1 MNLSEAK
8 KTIKTILPVI
18 LASTLAL
25 PAGAAENQARL
36 NGTADYALI
45 NGFIYTMDPDN
56 PTAEA
61 ITLEGNTISYIGDA
75 SGLASEI
82 GFGTEII
89 DFKGKMGMPG
99 FVEGHIHTVAGAIM
113 MNGVDLQTDDKE
125 ELFNRIRTYA
135 AETEADAI
143 FGFGVRFNVWTDG
156 NPTATMLDEIESERP
171 VYLWAIDGHAAWVN
185 SKALELAG
193 VDKDTPDTVPGFSM
207 FERDADGNPTGWL
220 IEIPAQMQV
229 FSVLAD
235 IDTDFVEQG
244 IRSWAPRL
252 SAAGIT
258 TTHDLGV
265 QGFGQSEG
273 YQVITD
279 IAARGELPFRVQ
291 GTYYWNDGGI
301 DPLPI
306 IAEMRERFSSD
317 LVTVRYLKINLDGGD
332 AAYNGLYTAPYKDK
346 PETVVSPIIPYDV
359 LFDVIQR
366 ADAAGINT
374 VCHCFGDLAVRKY
387 LDAVEAAIAANP
399 DRDCRNVV
407 SHGTMVHPD
416 DRARFAELNVT
427 YDTSGAW
434 FSLDP
439 VQLEVSAVRL
449 GMERVNQNYPIRQIA
464 DLGGNISL
472 GSDWPAAGY
481 LAEYRPLHAIEI
493 AVTRQ
498 PIGKPDHP
506 LMGGEE
512 YLLTLAQALRANM
525 LGSATGM
532 DMDGTV
538 GSLEVGKMADLIV
551 LEKNL
556 FEISPYEISDVKVL
570 YTVMNGELVYQEE

>member
-1 MNLSEAK
+1 MCKTTKLSLSA
-8 KTIKTILPVI
+8 L
-18 LASTLAL
+18 LATTLAL
-25 PAGAAENQARL
+25 PVAAAENLARL

-45 NGFIYTMDPDN
+45 NGFIYTMDSEN
-56 PTAEA
+56 PTAQA
-61 ITLEGNTISYIGDA
+61 IAIEGNKISYVGDA
-75 SGLASEI
+75 SGLASQI
-82 GFGTEII
+82 GFGTEVI
-89 DFKGKMGMPG
+89 DLKGKMVMPG

-135 AETEADAI
+135 AETDGDAI

-156 NPTATMLDEIESERP
+156 NPTAAMLDEIESERP
-171 VYLWAIDGHAAWVN
+171 IYLWAIDGHAAWVN

-229 FSVLAD
+229 FSALAD
-235 IDTDFVEQG
+235 IDADYVEQG
-244 IRSWAPRL
+244 ILSWAPRL

-273 YQVITD
+273 YQVISD
-279 IAARGELPFRVQ
+279 IAAQGDLPFRVQ
-291 GTYYWNDGGI
+291 GTYYWNDAGV

-306 IAEMRERFSSD
+306 ISEMRERFSSD

-332 AAYNGLYTAPYKDK
+332 AAYNGLYTTPYKDK
-346 PETVVSPIIPYDV
+346 PEVVVSPIIPYDV

-387 LDAVEAAIAANP
+387 LDAVEAAIATNP
-399 DRDCRNVV
+399 DRDRRNVV

-416 DRARFAELNVT
+416 DRPRFAELDVT

-449 GMERVNQNYPIRQIA
+449 GMERVNQNFPMRQIA
-464 DLGGNISL
+464 DLGGNISF

-481 LAEYRPLHAIEI
+481 QAEYRPLRAVEM

-506 LMGGEE
+506 LIGGEE
-512 YLLTLAQALRANM
+512 YLLTLEQALYANT
-525 LGSATGM
+525 LGAATGM
-532 DMDGTV
+532 DMDGKV

-551 LEKNL
+551 LDQNL
-556 FEISPYEISDVKVL
+556 FEISPYKISGVKVL
-570 YTVMNGELVYQEE
+570 YTVMNGELVYQDE